1 MAFWLFMGFFGIEG
15 MKSIGKFVGL
25 FSVFTSNSQTDA
37 VIKRYQRSALSSK
50 ELAKREVITQ
60 QQQCHQIEENK
71 NAMDKSRIFIRQL
84 QNAITKTAKSIAH
97 INDSNVT
104 KDNNAHA
111 HAQTSNPIIHINS
124 S

>member
-1 MAFWLFMGFFGIEG
+1 
-15 MKSIGKFVGL
+15 
-25 FSVFTSNSQTDA
+25 
-37 VIKRYQRSALSSK
+37 
-50 ELAKREVITQ
+50 
-60 QQQCHQIEENK
+60 
-71 NAMDKSRIFIRQL
+71 MDKSRIFIRQL
-84 QNAITKTAKSIAH
+84 QNAITTKTAKSIVH